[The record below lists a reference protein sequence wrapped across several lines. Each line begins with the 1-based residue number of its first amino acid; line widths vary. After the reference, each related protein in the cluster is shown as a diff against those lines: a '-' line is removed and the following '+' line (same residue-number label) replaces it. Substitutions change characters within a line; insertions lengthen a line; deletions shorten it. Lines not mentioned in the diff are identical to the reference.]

1 MRGGEG
7 WGRGGGSRGDEGWR
21 VGGGEWIKGGGRR
34 GDEACEQMRIEYIFK
49 PLKLMK
55 YDKRDENSQVYYSTH
70 SIQK

>member
-1 MRGGEG
+1 M
-7 WGRGGGSRGDEGWR
+7 
-21 VGGGEWIKGGGRR
+21 
-34 GDEACEQMRIEYIFK
+34 EQMRIEYIFK